1 MSTRKFTLLLLP
13 KLTLFYLPLVVIAS
27 VAVGMVIASRLDLS
41 PASSAQTIAVPP
53 MNSAPLTG
61 PLTADTFRNI
71 AKAQAPMVVNIKTEM
86 KAKAQ
91 DLEDLFGGGG
101 GAPDDFF
108 RRFFGGPGG
117 QGGQGPGPGRRQR
130 AGAATRRRQKEPV
143 ARAAGTGFIISKDGF
158 ILTNNHVVEDAIKIE
173 VYLYADDETSYSA
186 KVIGRDALTDSA
198 LIQLIDKPST
208 PLPEAR
214 FGDSSQMAPGDWV
227 MAIGN
232 PFGLAHTVSVGVI
245 SATKRPFQV
254 TDGRSNEM
262 LQTDAAINPG
272 NSGGPLLNLRGE
284 VIGINTAI
292 ISNGRTEGNIG
303 IGFAVPINT
312 VRDLLPQLREGK
324 VIRGRIGVTVSAVP
338 REGYEDFGLKSRTGA
353 IVGSVL
359 SGGAAQKGGVEPG
372 DVITEY
378 NGRPVPNRDELVK
391 MVIATKPGTS
401 VPGEGAPEQAGAD
414 AARHRGPARSRCRA
428 AEPALDANGQQP
440 VTGNTTGRRVRPDAR
455 QRHAADRPAAA
466 AAVGADRR
474 ARHRGRSGR
483 PVGRPAARGRH
494 RPVGE
499 PQAGVERH
507 RSGAGAAGGRLG
519 SHRADPHL
527 ARRRSGVRD
536 GEEGIATG
544 SADPDPHP

>member
-1 MSTRKFTLLLLP
+1 MSTRKFTLLSVP
-13 KLTLFYLPLVVIAS
+13 KLTLVYLPLIVIAS
-27 VAVGMVIASRLDLS
+27 VAVGMVIASRLDLA
-41 PASSAQTIAVPP
+41 PASSAQTLAMPP

-61 PLTADTFRNI
+61 PLNADTFRNI
-71 AKAQAPMVVNIKTEM
+71 AKAQAPMVVNIRTEM

-101 GAPDDFF
+101 GGGAPDDFL
-108 RRFFGGPGG
+108 RRFFGGPNGGG
-117 QGGQGPGPGRRQR
+117 QAPGGGDENGQGNKRRQR
-130 AGAATRRRQKEPV
+130 EPTTRAT
-143 ARAAGTGFIISKDGF
+143 GTGFIISKDGL
-158 ILTNNHVVEDAIKIE
+158 ILTNNHVVEDTIKID
-173 VYLYADDETSYSA
+173 VLLYADDETTYSA
-186 KVIGRDALTDSA
+186 KVIGHDALTDSA

-208 PLPEAR
+208 PLPEAK

-232 PFGLAHTVSVGVI
+232 PFSLAHTVSVGVI

-359 SGGAAQKGGVEPG
+359 NGGAAQKGGIEPG

-378 NGRPVPNRDELVK
+378 NGRPVSNRDELVK

-401 VPGEGAPEQAGAD
+401 VPVKVLRNKQERTLNVTVDQLDLDAEQQSQRSTRSEANPIPETQQGGGFGLTLGNVTPQISRRQQLPSGRTGALVTEVDPDGPSAGLLRAGDIVLSVNRKPVASAGD
-414 AARHRGPARSRCRA
+414 AAR
-428 AEPALDANGQQP
+428 ELQ
-440 VTGNTTGRRVRPDAR
+440 
-455 QRHAADRPAAA
+455 
-466 AAVGADRR
+466 AVA
-474 ARHRGRSGR
+474 SGR
-483 PVGRPAARGRH
+483 IAQILIWRG
-494 RPVGE
+494 
-499 PQAGVERH
+499 
-507 RSGAGAAGGRLG
+507 
-519 SHRADPHL
+519 
-527 ARRRSGVRD
+527 D
-536 GEEGIATG
+536 GEVFVTVKKE
-544 SADPDPHP
+544 